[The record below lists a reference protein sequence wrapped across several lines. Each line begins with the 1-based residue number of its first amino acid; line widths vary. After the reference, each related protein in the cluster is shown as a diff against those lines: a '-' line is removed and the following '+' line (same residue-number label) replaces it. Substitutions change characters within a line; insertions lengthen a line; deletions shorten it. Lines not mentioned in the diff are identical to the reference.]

1 MSDENKPAENAA
13 TAAPAAEATAT
24 SAVAAPTQEGN
35 NTQTA
40 VKPEVNTA
48 TSEPAKETGP
58 SAGMKKEIFKL
69 RAERREWRDERQ
81 EMREKLERLEKLVQE
96 KTSDTPKPK
105 EEPVNLFDDPEKRLA
120 MEGEK
125 IKTNVLTELQKMQ
138 AEQARA
144 EKVKAEGQR
153 TIEMLLEKP
162 EINGDVEKL
171 DEIDEIIM
179 NDPRLSEVVKI
190 APELAGKEAYAIW
203 AKDKG
208 IDPETKAVKTNAVTA
223 ASAPASTTMT
233 PKGRLTVEQIREMAA
248 KLDYTAPDFK
258 QKWEA
263 LMKETESL

>member
-1 MSDENKPAENAA
+1 MSDENKPAENTA

-40 VKPEVNTA
+40 AKPEVNTA

-69 RAERREWRDERQ
+69 RAERR

-179 NDPRLSEVVKI
+179 NDPRLSEVVNI

>member
-1 MSDENKPAENAA
+1 MSEENKPAETA
-13 TAAPAAEATAT
+13 TTAPAAVTTAT

-40 VKPEVNTA
+40 TKPEVNTTA
-48 TSEPAKETGP
+48 PETNKETGP
-58 SAGMKKEIFKL
+58 AIGMKKEIYKL
-69 RAERREWRDERQ
+69 RAERR

-105 EEPVNLFDDPEKRLA
+105 EEPVNLFDDPDKRLT
-120 MEGEK
+120 MEREKTKSELLSEIQKMEADRIRNEK
-125 IKTNVLTELQKMQ
+125 IQ
-138 AEQARA
+138 
-144 EKVKAEGQR
+144 AEGQR
-153 TIEMLLEKP
+153 TIEMLLGKP

-179 NDPRLSEVVKI
+179 SDPRLSEVVKI
-190 APELAGKEAYAIW
+190 APEIAGKEAYERW

-208 IDPETKAVKTNAVTA
+208 IDLETKAAKASAVTA
-223 ASAPASTTMT
+223 ASAPTSTPMT
-233 PKGRLTVEQIREMAA
+233 PKSRLTVDQIRELAA